1 MYILFPT
8 VWEGLRTRVVPLVI
22 IIMYM
27 YCLIELFLHSIQAK
41 LTPCK
46 VCEMEPCLAL
56 SLQAVPTVSPIQPI
70 TDSSL
75 VNHENLA
82 VNQLL
87 CDMEGLVGSSLLSDV
102 QIQAQSGSIIPAHA
116 VILAARCTPLREVSL
131 VSYST
136 MHGYVI
142 SSPFTIVSSLSL
154 THTHTDHCAITNHSY
169 QSRFL

>member
-1 MYILFPT
+1 MYTFFPT

-22 IIMYM
+22 ILM

-75 VNHENLA
+75 VNHESLA

-102 QIQAQSGSIIPAHA
+102 HIQTQSGSFIPAHA
-116 VILAARCTPLREVSL
+116 VVLAARCTPLREVSL
-131 VSYST
+131 DNNIVVHT
-136 MHGYVI
+136 VHVA
-142 SSPFTIVSSLSL
+142 SSPGPFPAFQCFSVQ
-154 THTHTDHCAITNHSY
+154 H
-169 QSRFL
+169 